1 MPPTHTIAPRFRAP
15 TRTSPQAAELLA
27 KVRDGGRINTG
38 DADLLYRE
46 ATLTD
51 LGGAAYARRQ
61 ALVPG
66 TDVTYLVDRN
76 INYTNVCIT
85 DCSFCSFYRVPGHP
99 ESYTLSRDQ
108 ITAKIQELIAIGG
121 TRILMQGGHNP
132 GLPLTWYE
140 EILTWL
146 KRDFPSIQLD
156 CFSPSEIGH
165 LSDLE
170 GIPMLEVLTRL
181 KAAGL
186 DGLPGGG
193 GEILDDEI
201 RTRIS
206 PKKQMTAGWLEAM
219 EHAQRLGLTTS
230 STQVIGFG
238 EELRHRL
245 AHMERL
251 REHQDRALAE
261 HGNGFTAFISWTVQ
275 LENNSMGAS
284 RHRTNFGTGGQGY
297 LRHLAI
303 GRIYLDNI
311 PHHQASWPTQG
322 VKLAQVGL
330 DYGADDFGST
340 MLEENVV
347 SSAGTKLRSVA
358 ELELQR
364 GIADAGF
371 TPVQRDSSYN
381 SLRVIDEVPAA
392 AAPRRPQMQ
401 PGA

>member
-1 MPPTHTIAPRFRAP
+1 MPPAHAIAPRFRAP
-15 TRTSPQAAELLA
+15 THTSSEAAGLLA
-27 KVRDGGRINTG
+27 KARAGERITAAE
-38 DADLLYRE
+38 ADVLYRE
-46 ATLTD
+46 STLTD
-51 LGGAAYARRQ
+51 LGAAANARRQ

-76 INYTNVCIT
+76 INYTNVCVT

-108 ITAKIQELIAIGG
+108 IGRKIQELVDIGG

-132 GLPLTWYE
+132 ELPLTWYE
-140 EILTWL
+140 ELLTWL
-146 KRDFPSIQLD
+146 KSAFPSIQLD
-156 CFSPSEIGH
+156 CFSPSEIGYMAE
-165 LSDLE
+165 LE
-170 GIPMLEVLTRL
+170 GLSLLEVLTRL
-181 KAAGL
+181 QAAGL

-201 RTRIS
+201 RKRIS

-251 REHQDRALAE
+251 RDHQDRSLAE

-303 GRIYLDNI
+303 GRLFLDNI

-347 SSAGTKLRSVA
+347 SAAGTDRVRMLIDEIHEQIR
-358 ELELQR
+358 
-364 GIADAGF
+364 DAGY
-371 TPVQRDSSYN
+371 TPVQRDSNY
-381 SLRVIDEVPAA
+381 RAVRRYDDQD
-392 AAPRRPQMQ
+392 APD
-401 PGA
+401 A